1 MLDVLVWGW
10 RHLIV
15 LIFIGHEEHHG
26 TVSSHVLTCHICVF
40 FGEVSVSFAH
50 FKVGLCVFLLHSFE
64 SSPWIPNMSFFFL
77 NQKLQNIFSS
87 FMAYIFFS
95 EYDLSEEE
103 SFLLRKHFDKF

>member
-1 MLDVLVWGW
+1 MVDVLAWGW

-50 FKVGLCVFLLHSFE
+50 FKVGLCVFVLSSFE
-64 SSPWIPNMSFFFL
+64 SSPWIPNMSFFFFKIRSYRIFSPHSWL
-77 NQKLQNIFSS
+77 IFSS
-87 FMAYIFFS
+87 LSMIFQKKRVF
-95 EYDLSEEE
+95 
-103 SFLLRKHFDKF
+103 F